1 MQSQEEP
8 VPGSKALK
16 DPKRERFCQA
26 SLELNSLQKAYEDA
40 GFKRARGNCNRL
52 AREPAVATRLAYLW
66 DRAAKM
72 AETMGGRWLAK
83 AEIIAD
89 ANMFDFWDIDPETG
103 SLKRMNLA
111 KVPYASGAAVQEIS
125 YDANGNPKLKLHDVP
140 GMIKFLI
147 ERAIPKPQKVA
158 LTNPEGDGPVEHVFR
173 WKTPA
178 DASSSM

>member
-1 MQSQEEP
+1 
-8 VPGSKALK
+8 
-16 DPKRERFCQA
+16 
-26 SLELNSLQKAYEDA
+26 
-40 GFKRARGNCNRL
+40 
-52 AREPAVATRLAYLW
+52 
-66 DRAAKM
+66 M

-103 SLKRMNLA
+103 SLKRMNLG

-125 YDANGNPKLKLHDVP
+125 YDANGYPKLKLHDVV
-140 GMIKFLI
+140 GMQKFLI

-158 LTNPEGDGPVEHVFR
+158 LTNPEGDGPAEHVFR